1 MLSVIVYVSAKLQ
14 AHRDG
19 LRVLKK
25 GTSHT
30 CIYKK
35 KKKFFCKNAITL
47 DSIVLSVKIW
57 SFIIMS
63 FMDS

>member
-25 GTSHT
+25 GISHT

-35 KKKFFCKNAITL
+35 KKNSSAG
-47 DSIVLSVKIW
+47 
-57 SFIIMS
+57 MQ
-63 FMDS
+63 